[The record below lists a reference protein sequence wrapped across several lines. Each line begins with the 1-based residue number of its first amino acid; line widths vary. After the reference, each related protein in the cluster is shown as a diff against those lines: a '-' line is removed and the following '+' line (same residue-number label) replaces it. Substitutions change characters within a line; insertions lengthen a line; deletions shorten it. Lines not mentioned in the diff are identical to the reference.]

1 MIVYDELYGKYQ
13 IEGVLEELINSPEVQ
28 RLKDIHMI
36 GPSYLLNPLWN
47 ETRYEHSIGVMLLIK
62 KLGGNIE
69 EQIAGVLHDISHTVF
84 SHVIDMVMKRNKED
98 YHEIIKEKYIENS
111 TLPSILKKWGYGY
124 TEILFDDS
132 KWKILEQD
140 APLLCADRMDYTLRE
155 VYRYFGTSIKEIHSF
170 LSNVSFEA
178 NQIVLQNV
186 SDGEWFI
193 KEYYK
198 VVLDLFYNPTNMYGY
213 EIMSK
218 ILSHSLQNKFLS
230 PDDLMKTESE
240 ILTYLKS
247 IHDEQLEVLFNEF
260 YSDILFKEVTS
271 EQDYD
276 IYQKKKTRLIDPIV
290 KIDSR
295 LLPTSSCSEVARQMN
310 EDAKNKSMNG
320 VYLSLITNKKES
332 IK

>member
-1 MIVYDELYGKYQ
+1 MIVYDELYGAYQ

-36 GPSYLLNPLWN
+36 GPSYLLNSLWN

-62 KLGGNIE
+62 KLGGNVE
-69 EQIAGVLHDISHTVF
+69 EQIAGLLHDVSHTVF
-84 SHVIDMVMKRNKED
+84 SHVIDMVMKRNMED
-98 YHEIIKEKYIENS
+98 YHEIIKEKYIES
-111 TLPSILKKWGYGY
+111 SSLPNILKKWGYNY

-140 APLLCADRMDYTLRE
+140 AHLLCADRMDYTLRE
-155 VYRYFGTSIKEIHSF
+155 VYRYFGTNIKEIHNF
-170 LSNVSFEA
+170 LSNVSFEE
-178 NQIVLQNV
+178 NQIILQNV

-198 VVLDLFYNPTNMYGY
+198 VVLDLFYNFTNMYGY

-218 ILSHSLQNKFLS
+218 ILSHSLQNKFLT

-240 ILTYLKS
+240 ILIYLKS
-247 IHDEQLEVLFNEF
+247 IHDEQLEWLFNEF
-260 YSDILFKEVTS
+260 YSDIIFKEVTS

-290 KIDSR
+290 KIDSK
-295 LLPTSSCSEVARQMN
+295 LLPTSNCSEVARQMN

-320 VYLSLITNKKES
+320 VYLSLKIIKKES